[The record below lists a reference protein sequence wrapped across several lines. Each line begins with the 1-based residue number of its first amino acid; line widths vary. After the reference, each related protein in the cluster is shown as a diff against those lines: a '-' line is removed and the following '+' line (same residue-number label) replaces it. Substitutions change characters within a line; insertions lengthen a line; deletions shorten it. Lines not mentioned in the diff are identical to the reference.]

1 MKKTIEQLEN
11 DERIRELNSE
21 KYKKDREL
29 TEKIND
35 IRNLESQNENLQK
48 HRAVMIHRAMFKEEG
63 LGIDPN
69 YDQSFF
75 FEHVLS
81 RLYPNGKLI
90 GISTP
95 VGPTTSKRFSIKNT
109 LWRSTT

>member
-48 HRAVMIHRAMFKEEG
+48 HMRVLQLQKDSVLRILYGEAQHSSKIEVLKDMLKPGEG
-63 LGIDPN
+63 
-69 YDQSFF
+69 Y
-75 FEHVLS
+75 
-81 RLYPNGKLI
+81 R
-90 GISTP
+90 
-95 VGPTTSKRFSIKNT
+95 GPHYV
-109 LWRSTT
+109 